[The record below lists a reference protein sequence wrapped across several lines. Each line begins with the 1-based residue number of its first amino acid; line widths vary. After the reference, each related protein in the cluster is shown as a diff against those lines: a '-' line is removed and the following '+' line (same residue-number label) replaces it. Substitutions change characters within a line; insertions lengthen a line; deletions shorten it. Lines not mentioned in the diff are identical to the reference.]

1 MAVITRTIP
10 AGEKSADVTA
20 MQQALVGLG
29 SQIAAG
35 ELFTAT
41 TAGTYGPSTQAAVN
55 ALRVR
60 FGLAVPAAS
69 FTADTGRLLN
79 IAVAAEAGNTAALR
93 QAVRESFAAR
103 QAAPAAG
110 SPELGW
116 VALYAVIAL
125 DFTTARSIAALIP
138 GEPMIKNRVSPIV
151 NRNASQ
157 PPAPAIVNPS
167 NYYTVGYGYAP
178 SSVIK
183 SLMPT
188 TPA

>member
-1 MAVITRTIP
+1 
-10 AGEKSADVTA
+10 
-20 MQQALVGLG
+20 MQQALISLG

-41 TAGTYGPSTQAAVN
+41 TAGTYGPSTHAAAN

-60 FGLAVPAAS
+60 FGVAAPVAVFNAE
-69 FTADTGRLLN
+69 TGRLLN
-79 IAVAAEAGNTAALR
+79 IAVATEAGNTAALR

-110 SPELGW
+110 PVELGW

-138 GEPMIKNRVSPIV
+138 GEPMIRDRVGPIV
-151 NRNASQ
+151 NRGTSQ
-157 PPAPAIVNPS
+157 PPAPARVNPS

-178 SSVIK
+178 TSTIK
-183 SLMPT
+183 SLIPT
-188 TPA
+188 TPR